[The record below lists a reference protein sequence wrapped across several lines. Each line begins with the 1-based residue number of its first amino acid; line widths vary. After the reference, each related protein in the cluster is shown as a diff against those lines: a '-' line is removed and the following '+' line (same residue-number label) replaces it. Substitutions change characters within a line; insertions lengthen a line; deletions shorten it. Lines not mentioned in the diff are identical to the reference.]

1 MEDGQYI
8 DVYLGLPD
16 SNGNIEAY
24 DSKLA
29 ANLPLM
35 TPNGVQIATAYNMYP
50 YYRIVFNSEAA
61 AYTSG
66 NNKLTLNPILRWEN
80 PQSQQP
86 SISTNQS
93 STNTTN
99 LGKIYVYQYTD
110 DESKN
115 GTLFAYNP
123 TNNVTINGQHYAS
136 GLHIQGQYVYDK
148 QYLDYN
154 HTTTAGIFYNNN
166 RVWGQIIVSP

>member
-1 MEDGQYI
+1 MQDGQYI
-8 DVYLGLPD
+8 DVHLGLPD
-16 SNGNIEAY
+16 SNGNIEDY

-35 TPNGVQIATAYNMYP
+35 TPNEVQIATAYNIGTYH
-50 YYRIVFNSEAA
+50 RIVFNSEAT

-66 NNKLTLNPILRWEN
+66 NNKLTLSPILRWGN

-93 STNTTN
+93 STNTSN
-99 LGKIYVYQYTD
+99 LGKVYVYQYID

-115 GTLFAYNP
+115 GTLFAYTP
-123 TNNVTINGQHYAS
+123 TNDVTINGQHYA
-136 GLHIQGQYVYDK
+136 K
-148 QYLDYN
+148 
-154 HTTTAGIFYNNN
+154 
-166 RVWGQIIVSP
+166 

>member
-8 DVYLGLPD
+8 DVHLGLPD

-24 DSKLA
+24 GSKLA

-35 TPNGVQIATAYNMYP
+35 TPNGVQIATAYNMGT
-50 YYRIVFNSEAA
+50 YYRIVFNSEEA
-61 AYTSG
+61 AYNSC

-93 STNTTN
+93 NTNTTN

-110 DESKN
+110 DESKFD
-115 GTLFAYNP
+115 TF
-123 TNNVTINGQHYAS
+123 
-136 GLHIQGQYVYDK
+136 
-148 QYLDYN
+148 
-154 HTTTAGIFYNNN
+154 
-166 RVWGQIIVSP
+166 

>member
-8 DVYLGLPD
+8 DVHLGLPD

-24 DSKLA
+24 GSKLA
-29 ANLPLM
+29 ANLSLM
-35 TPNGVQIATAYNMYP
+35 TPNGVQIATAS

-80 PQSQQP
+80 PQSQQL

-99 LGKIYVYQYTD
+99 LGKIYVYQYTN
-110 DESKN
+110 DESKFD
-115 GTLFAYNP
+115 TF
-123 TNNVTINGQHYAS
+123 
-136 GLHIQGQYVYDK
+136 
-148 QYLDYN
+148 
-154 HTTTAGIFYNNN
+154 
-166 RVWGQIIVSP
+166 

>member
-8 DVYLGLPD
+8 DVHLGLPD

-24 DSKLA
+24 GSKLA

-35 TPNGVQIATAYNMYP
+35 TPNGVQIATAYNMGT

-80 PQSQQP
+80 PQSQQL

-110 DESKN
+110 DESK
-115 GTLFAYNP
+115 F
-123 TNNVTINGQHYAS
+123 
-136 GLHIQGQYVYDK
+136 D
-148 QYLDYN
+148 
-154 HTTTAGIFYNNN
+154 IF
-166 RVWGQIIVSP
+166 